1 MSGSKKAILSAVS
14 FIGVIALVS
23 FILAFFVPHQ
33 DAVERKKLA
42 GSLDLIFVGASHTQN
57 SIIPQIIDEG
67 LGTNSYNLAIGSMTT
82 ADRKI
87 MIQKE
92 TGRNPIKTVV
102 LELSLGALL
111 RSVKND
117 AADGN
122 FHMFNRMDTFSEKVS
137 YLFKR
142 TPVDNWA
149 YIYARS
155 MVTSIYSIM
164 SGNFGKEPSDRQRG
178 YLPVAARD
186 YTLGKKQIVEEYQQN
201 VFSID
206 EYNKD
211 SVKEF
216 ENTIDFCNEKGVRLI
231 VIVAPVSDGFLW
243 KYKNVDEF
251 QDWLSGLC
259 KEKGVEFYNFH
270 LLKNKYKL
278 LSDSKSYGASQ
289 DHMSDDGAKVFSKFF
304 VDFIKKTDSGEDVSD
319 LFYDSYVDMIKDS
332 PYMEYYKSVKSD
344 VK

>member
-14 FIGVIALVS
+14 FISIISLVS

-33 DAVERKKLA
+33 DAVEKKNLA
-42 GSLDLIFVGASHTQN
+42 GSLDYVIVGASHAQN

-67 LGTNSYNLAIGSMTT
+67 FGTNSYNLAIGSMTT
-82 ADRKI
+82 ADRKL
-87 MIQKE
+87 MLQKE
-92 TGRNPIKTVV
+92 MSRNPIKTVV
-102 LELSLGALL
+102 LEMSLGALL
-111 RSVKND
+111 HEVKND

-122 FHMFNRMDTFSEKVS
+122 FHMFNRMDTFSEKVN
-137 YLFKR
+137 YLFKS
-142 TPVDNWA
+142 TPVDNWP

-155 MVTSIYSIM
+155 MVTSVYSIIK
-164 SGNFGKEPSDRQRG
+164 GNFGQEPSERQRG
-178 YLPVAARD
+178 YLPCATQD
-186 YTLGKKQIVEEYQQN
+186 YTLDKKQIVEEYQQN
-201 VFSID
+201 TFSIND
-206 EYNKD
+206 YNKD

-216 ENTIDFCNEKGVRLI
+216 ENIFDYCNEKGVRII
-231 VIVAPVSDGFLW
+231 VVVIPISDGYLW

-259 KEKGVEFYNFH
+259 KEKGAEFYNFQ
-270 LLKNKYKL
+270 LLKSKYEL
-278 LSDSKSYGASQ
+278 FNDRQSYGASE

-304 VDFIKKTDSGEDVSD
+304 VDFMKKVDSGENVSA
-319 LFYDSYVDMIKDS
+319 LFYNSYVDMIKDS